1 MSLPSDPQ
9 KPVELQSS
17 HVEGVPVPFANTA
30 DFASIEGQKD
40 DGLGQVTWTKEE
52 ENKALRSLDWSL
64 VSL

>member
-9 KPVELQSS
+9 KPIELQSA
-17 HVEGVPVPFANTA
+17 HVEGVSGPLTNAT
-30 DFASIEGQKD
+30 DSASIEMQKD